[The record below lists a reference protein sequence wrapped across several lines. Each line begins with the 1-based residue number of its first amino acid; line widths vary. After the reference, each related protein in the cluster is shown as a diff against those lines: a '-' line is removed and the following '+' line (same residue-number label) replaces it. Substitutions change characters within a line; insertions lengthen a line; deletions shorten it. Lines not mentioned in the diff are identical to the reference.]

1 MHTAAHA
8 HELGDSPTA
17 LRFIYVAM
25 AARGLARLFLLVNL
39 YQSFMPATGLTAG
52 DLEFHLNGGWCES
65 AGTVD
70 DCTVKEVPCA
80 NGEDADA
87 AAACWN
93 LCEDEYPNQVEA
105 VDIDDT
111 EINAASRSNCMC
123 CCQTKCD
130 CVSDIKQVG
139 GKSFAVPKAGYNG
152 CTLAPTPQPTTPQ
165 PTTPLPTMGGET
177 VEAAEARFAT
187 SVVVIAASIITALLF
202 A

>member
-1 MHTAAHA
+1 
-8 HELGDSPTA
+8 
-17 LRFIYVAM
+17 M

-70 DCTVKEVPCA
+70 DCTVDEVPCA

-93 LCEDEYPNQVEA
+93 LCEDKYPNQVEA

-111 EINAASRSNCMC
+111 EINAASSSNCMC

-130 CVSDIKQVG
+130 CVSDIRQVG
-139 GKSFAVPKAGYNG
+139 GKSFAVPLESRLQRLYTGTDAA
-152 CTLAPTPQPTTPQ
+152 TDDAAPDD
-165 PTTPLPTMGGET
+165 GGGDC
-177 VEAAEARFAT
+177 RGR
-187 SVVVIAASIITALLF
+187 
-202 A
+202 

>member
-1 MHTAAHA
+1 
-8 HELGDSPTA
+8 
-17 LRFIYVAM
+17 M

-70 DCTVKEVPCA
+70 DCTVEAVPCA

-93 LCEDEYPNQVEA
+93 LCEDRYPNQVEA